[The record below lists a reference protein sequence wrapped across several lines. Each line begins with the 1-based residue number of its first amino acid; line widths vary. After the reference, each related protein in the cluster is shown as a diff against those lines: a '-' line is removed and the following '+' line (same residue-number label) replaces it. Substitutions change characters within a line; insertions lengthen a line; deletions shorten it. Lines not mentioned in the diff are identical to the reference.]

1 MKIGISLAGRR
12 CWIGA
17 LWVVTL
23 LKPFYLSIKL
33 SDLLLYAGV
42 NLMNVF
48 ISVFDLSNPESF
60 VNMNMYL

>member
-1 MKIGISLAGRR
+1 MKIGISLVGKR

-42 NLMNVF
+42 YMMYVY
-48 ISVFDLSNPESF
+48 IGIFDLSNPESF